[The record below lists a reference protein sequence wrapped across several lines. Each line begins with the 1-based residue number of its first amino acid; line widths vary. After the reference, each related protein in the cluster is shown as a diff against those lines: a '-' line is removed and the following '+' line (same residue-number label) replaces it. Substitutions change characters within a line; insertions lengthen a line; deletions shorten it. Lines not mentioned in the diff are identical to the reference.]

1 MKTELKYLFYVATII
16 GFIIFV
22 SSYYFSDKNKKYSYR
37 SITLYDE
44 KLFMYKNRLKN
55 LKSDTQIIIKNVEND
70 LNKDKKKYNFM
81 KLFSNE

>member
-44 KLFMYKNRLKN
+44 KLFKYKNRLKN